1 MLMEKKFVL
10 SLPKN
15 FKALTGIPLL
25 AASLATTNVLLGKV
39 SSPPEIS
46 TSFNMRT
53 ARSALN
59 KLYKITR

>member
-15 FKALTGIPLL
+15 LNDLTVTPLL
-25 AASLATTNVLLGKV
+25 AASLAITSVLLEMV
-39 SSPPEIS
+39 SSLSKIS
-46 TSFNMRT
+46 TSLNIRT

-59 KLYKITR
+59 KLYKITL